1 MIHKTALKS
10 NPSAKGAIQFLINCT
25 QLKLKFKENFR
36 NFCKNFFYSLRRY
49 AIRGSNG
56 FSAEF
61 RRDAVRWRGFLW
73 MINDST
79 RSVSLGFPL
88 KAKMATKCSKVSPFP
103 PFSKAT
109 SGFPSSKRLSVTAS
123 PRCTASW
130 HFFDWMVAD
139 ADASLGAKAI
149 AEILPRAKLVFA
161 ALLRLVRFPP
171 PLPYVCLPPRNY
183 RVIQSYTT

>member
-1 MIHKTALKS
+1 M
-10 NPSAKGAIQFLINCT
+10 
-25 QLKLKFKENFR
+25 
-36 NFCKNFFYSLRRY
+36 FFSSLRRY

-103 PFSKAT
+103 PFSQAT
-109 SGFPSSKRLSVTAS
+109 SGFPSSNRLSVIAS

-130 HFFDWMVAD
+130 LFSTGWLPMQTHH
-139 ADASLGAKAI
+139 SGPRR
-149 AEILPRAKLVFA
+149 LPRSY
-161 ALLRLVRFPP
+161 LVRNLYSLLSSGLCGSR
-171 PLPYVCLPPRNY
+171 PLCPTFAYPLATTV
-183 RVIQSYTT
+183 SYSPIRLRPAWLSMPV